1 MHSQIF
7 TDYIYVQVCESK
19 HKFTYTTEKTH
30 SVNQGVSPRWNIDL
44 TPFYLAPLKNSKSV
58 RTPFIIVPLPK
69 KK

>member
-19 HKFTYTTEKTH
+19 HKFTYITEKTH

-44 TPFYLAPLKNSKSV
+44 TPFYLAPPSPPKKILNLSS
-58 RTPFIIVPLPK
+58 PLPF
-69 KK
+69 